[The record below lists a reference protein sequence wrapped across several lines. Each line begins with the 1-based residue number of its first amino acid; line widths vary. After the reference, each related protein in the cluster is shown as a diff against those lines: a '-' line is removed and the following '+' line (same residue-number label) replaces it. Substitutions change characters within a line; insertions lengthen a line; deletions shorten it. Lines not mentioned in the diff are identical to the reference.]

1 MNFTNQSLL
10 LGKISYL
17 VDTEDLLEEI
27 IKSKIHVIL
36 RCQVDK
42 HERQTR
48 AENTS
53 EMRIEVINKIFL
65 KKLNISVLDEENKIL
80 AF

>member
-1 MNFTNQSLL
+1 M
-10 LGKISYL
+10 
-17 VDTEDLLEEI
+17 DM
-27 IKSKIHVIL
+27 
-36 RCQVDK
+36 

-53 EMRIEVINKIFL
+53 EMRIEVINKIFW
-65 KKLNISVLDEENKIL
+65 KKLNISALDEENKIL